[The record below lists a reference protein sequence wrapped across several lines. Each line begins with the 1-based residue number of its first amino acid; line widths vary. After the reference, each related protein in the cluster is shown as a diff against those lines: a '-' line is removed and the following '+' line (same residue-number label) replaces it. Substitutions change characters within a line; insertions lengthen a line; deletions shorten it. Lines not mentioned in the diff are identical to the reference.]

1 MNTVRMENKMAKKGL
16 TKEILINTA
25 LGQIEEKG
33 LSAFSLRNLA
43 ASLGVQVS
51 SLYNHIQGQNDLL
64 EEVGICA
71 VNMLTG
77 LEEAAI
83 ADKLRDEALFSLADT
98 YRQFARE
105 HTELYR
111 IIMGVHTLDIPLL
124 ESEAEKI
131 AKPILR
137 VISDYGIE
145 GDLQIHYQRLLR
157 SVMHGFFAHENTGG
171 FSVSDIDKDT
181 SYRFAIEC
189 VAVRM
194 KAEED
199 VIHENR

>member
-1 MNTVRMENKMAKKGL
+1 MAKKGL
-16 TKEILINTA
+16 TKEIIVNTA
-25 LGQIEEKG
+25 LEQIEKNG

-51 SLYNHIQGQNDLL
+51 SLYNHIEGQSDLL
-64 EEVGICA
+64 AEVGICA

-77 LEEAAI
+77 LEEASI
-83 ADKLRDEALFSLADT
+83 ADKLRDEALFSLADA
-98 YRQFARE
+98 YRRFARE

-131 AKPILR
+131 VKPILR

-145 GDLQIHYQRLLR
+145 GNRQIHYQRLLR
-157 SVMHGFFAHENTGG
+157 SVMHGFFAHENSGG
-171 FSVSDIDKDT
+171 FSVSDTNKDT